1 MKVLLAGARNAEN
14 QIARAIK
21 KYGCEVV
28 WTSGDQGKNFPR
40 DADALVCAIFHISH
54 RKYYQVKDAYKEMG
68 KPIFATTTGFSAIKE
83 DFEKFI
89 NKNKEVPVAGFNTP
103 RQVIV
108 KSPDISRNHD
118 VRMAELPK
126 PTMTVQSAP
135 QFPDKPVA
143 RRNLTQQEM
152 DRVRKIIMDCHNA
165 DLSNSDTCELLAA
178 DGLRRGSGEAFTP
191 SDVASHRHQ
200 MGISGRKK
208 LVLPEVS
215 VSPPITPIDK
225 PVPKVESKP
234 IPIVRPIPNPVPVSP
249 VTEWNKSIG
258 FDKPAPKP
266 METQV
271 KPDTATNQLNL
282 IGKVLNSALTQ
293 NEKLQLVSKIQSG
306 EITSDE
312 TISTR
317 KVRTSYG
324 MTLEIFRTTLI
335 SGNKDIPIVTLRPD
349 QARAI
354 GFVLPAVEQFIRENP

>member
-14 QIARAIK
+14 QIARAIR
-21 KYGCEVV
+21 KYGCEII

-54 RKYYQVKDAYKEMG
+54 RKYYQVKDAYKKMG

-83 DFEKFI
+83 DFEKLVQQH
-89 NKNKEVPVAGFNTP
+89 KESAVAGFNTP

-108 KSPDISRNHD
+108 KAPDISRNHD
-118 VRMAELPK
+118 VKMAELPK
-126 PTMTVQSAP
+126 PVMTVQADP
-135 QFPDKPVA
+135 QFSDKPVT
-143 RRNLTQQEM
+143 RRSLTQQEM
-152 DRVRKIIMDCHNA
+152 DRVRKIILDCHNA

-178 DGLRRGSGEAFTP
+178 DGLKRASGEAFVP
-191 SDVASHRHQ
+191 SDVASHRYQ

-208 LVLPEVS
+208 LPEVS
-215 VSPPITPIDK
+215 TTLSAAYPVKGVDRL
-225 PVPKVESKP
+225 VPKVESRP
-234 IPIVRPIPNPVPVSP
+234 IPIVRPTPNPTSSP
-249 VTEWNKSIG
+249 VVSQII
-258 FDKPAPKP
+258 PISLPKL
-266 METQV
+266 ETQV

-293 NEKLQLVSKIQSG
+293 HEKLQLVSKIQSG